1 MEINKELILR
11 VAKNAKLTLSEE
23 EINQFTL
30 DFRDILNS
38 FSILKE
44 VDTKNIE
51 PSLHPVPLKNNTR
64 EDTPAPCLTSEE
76 IFSNTKHKKNNYF
89 VGPKA
94 L

>member
-1 MEINKELILR
+1 MQVDKELILR
-11 VAKNAKLTLSEE
+11 VAKNAKLTLTEE
-23 EINQFTL
+23 EINQFTF
-30 DFRDILNS
+30 DFKDILNS
-38 FSILKE
+38 FSILNE
-44 VDTKNIE
+44 VDTKNTE

-64 EDTPAPCLTSEE
+64 EDTPTPCLTSEE

>member
-1 MEINKELILR
+1 MQVDKELILR

-30 DFRDILNS
+30 DFKDILNS
-38 FSILKE
+38 FSILNE
-44 VDTKNIE
+44 VDTNNT
-51 PSLHPVPLKNNTR
+51 PLKNTTR